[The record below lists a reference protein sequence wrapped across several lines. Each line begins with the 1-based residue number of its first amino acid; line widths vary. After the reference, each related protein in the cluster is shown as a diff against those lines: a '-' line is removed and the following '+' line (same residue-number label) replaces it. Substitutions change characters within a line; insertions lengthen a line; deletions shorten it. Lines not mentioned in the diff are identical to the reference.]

1 MDLALFIFKAW
12 ANPKSPTSLSG
23 HRTAL
28 WWEGDSRQDIRK
40 TGCLAMWVSNGQYP
54 SIPCFG
60 MSFLWILVACL
71 FDVWL
76 FGSLRSLLFLGETS
90 VAPQNPPKRAWIAR
104 KSHNFG
110 PANFLVDPHEVNP
123 HLCWFNSTIVLVN
136 PIFWHICWVNPL
148 LVGLFL
154 VWTCYK
160 LVHAELWP
168 QYTIVNG

>member
-76 FGSLRSLLFLGETS
+76 FGSLRSPLFLGETS

>member
-40 TGCLAMWVSNGQYP
+40 TGCLAMWVFVTVSILSIL

-76 FGSLRSLLFLGETS
+76 FCSLRSPLFLGETS
-90 VAPQNPPKRAWIAR
+90 VAPQTPPKRAIAR

-110 PANFLVDPHEVNP
+110 PANFLVPMMWTHICVGSIP
-123 HLCWFNSTIVLVN
+123 QLCWWTPFFGIFAESTPYLWVC
-136 PIFWHICWVNPL
+136 FWSEHVRNW
-148 LVGLFL
+148 
-154 VWTCYK
+154 
-160 LVHAELWP
+160 
-168 QYTIVNG
+168 YTQSYDHSIP